1 MILDQ
6 DYRTLEAVSNS
17 SMKVFRKEGPKAYFD
32 NFIDPLRVKE
42 REKST
47 ESTDVGDLVD
57 CLITQA
63 AAFDKFYYISGGVKV
78 SADEKAILDGVW
90 HETLSNL
97 TLARE
102 AGGAGLG
109 MEQALTSTMLKD
121 VYLVTD
127 AIVRHARVLD
137 MGDGKIGYRS
147 NYGDEALAA
156 HFVKKCAA
164 YYSDLGA
171 ANGRKVLDQTT
182 YNTAV
187 AAKNALLEDS
197 LTGPLFNTEGLG
209 DHIELLM
216 QHMVTAQINGVLC
229 KILLDYALFDHKNKT
244 IWPKDVKT
252 AFSHEQFKINYRKY
266 DYANQGSFYS
276 GVLKHVFSEYTVMPF
291 EFIVCTTNSGEAPMI
306 YKMSATELAIAKHG
320 GILKS
325 GAVISGWMNLVEEIG
340 WHLKTSNWIWPKDY
354 YDNGFIILN
363 TYSNE
368 AIDSEFSDI
377 EDDIF

>member
-90 HETLSNL
+90 HEVLSSL

-102 AGGAGLG
+102 AGGAGLE
-109 MEQALTSTMLKD
+109 MEKALASPMLQD
-121 VYLVTD
+121 ISLVGL
-127 AIVRHARVLD
+127 AIIRHARVLD

-182 YNTAV
+182 FNTAV

-197 LTGPLFNTEGLG
+197 LTGPLFVVNDLDE
-209 DHIELLM
+209 HIELKM
-216 QHMVTAQINGVLC
+216 QLMVTAPVNGVLC
-229 KILLDYALFDHKNKT
+229 KILLDYVLFDHKNKT

-252 AFSHEQFKINYRKY
+252 AFSHEQFRINYRKY

-276 GVLKHVFSEYTVMPF
+276 GILKIVYPTYTVMPF

-306 YKMSATELAIAKHG
+306 YKMTSTELTIAKNG
-320 GILKS
+320 AVLKS
-325 GAVISGWMNLVEEIG
+325 GTTISGWMNLVEEIA
-340 WHLKTSNWIWPKDY
+340 WHLSTSNWIWPKDY
-354 YDNGFIILN
+354 YDNGFILLN
-363 TYSNE
+363 SYSNE
-368 AIDSEFSDI
+368 AIDGEFSDM